1 MRFIMETKQGRM
13 HIGAQIQKRVK
24 KLGLT
29 NSQFANLI
37 NCHRTNVNNIYKSET
52 LDTLKLQRISEVL
65 RFDFFQYYVSD
76 YSSSSADEV
85 ISKRI
90 EFSSEEMAKIAKNIP
105 VIVEVIVK
113 K

>member
-1 MRFIMETKQGRM
+1 MG
-13 HIGAQIQKRVK
+13 
-24 KLGLT
+24 
-29 NSQFANLI
+29 
-37 NCHRTNVNNIYKSET
+37 SEMCIR
-52 LDTLKLQRISEVL
+52 DR
-65 RFDFFQYYVSD
+65 YYVSD